1 MLGRKNNSTPDII
14 IRKFFNELELW
25 KHQENDI
32 DILVQLVNSIRPK
45 NPKKL
50 EKFRVFPLIEFFANH
65 QVERENFVVYLRTV
79 LENKNFDAI
88 LTDAAESI
96 VNVLASGFAFYSIY
110 LATLPKDEN
119 HPYGHGKV
127 EFFSVFVEGVLICIA
142 GVVIL
147 IKSVYSLFYGNE
159 VSDLYNGALIIGAT
173 GLINLVV
180 GLFLISTGKANK
192 SLTLEADG
200 KHLLTDALSS
210 AGLVIGIIIIQL
222 TQILWLDS
230 VISILLGIYIVFSG
244 YKLTRKSVGG
254 LMDESNIELVEEVVK
269 VLQENRQPSWI
280 DVHNLR
286 AQQYGADLH
295 IDCHVTLPYYFDLN
309 TVHQEISAIDKLI
322 NQSVNHQTELF
333 IHADPCL
340 PACCHYCKMENC
352 PVRAEA
358 FRAEIKWNME
368 NVTKNQK
375 HFQ

>member
-1 MLGRKNNSTPDII
+1 MTSNKKAILISLCTSVLLMLAKFLAFFITNS
-14 IRKFFNELELW
+14 N
-25 KHQENDI
+25 
-32 DILVQLVNSIRPK
+32 
-45 NPKKL
+45 
-50 EKFRVFPLIEFFANH
+50 
-65 QVERENFVVYLRTV
+65 
-79 LENKNFDAI
+79 AI
-88 LTDAAESI
+88 LTDAVESI

-127 EFFSVFVEGVLICIA
+127 EFFSAFVEGVLIGIA
-142 GVVIL
+142 GVIIL

-159 VSDLYNGALIIGAT
+159 VSNLYDGAAIIAVTGAV
-173 GLINLVV
+173 NLVV
-180 GLFLISTGKANK
+180 GLYLVRTGKANK

-200 KHLLTDALSS
+200 KHLLTDAVSS
-210 AGLVIGIIIIQL
+210 VGLVLGVLIIQV

-230 VISILLGIYIVFSG
+230 AISIALGLYIIYNG

-254 LMDESNIELVEEVVK
+254 LMDESNLELVEDVIVA
-269 VLQENRQPSWI
+269 LQTNRQESWI

-309 TVHQEISAIDKLI
+309 TVHHQISSIDKMI
-322 NQSVNHQTELF
+322 NQEVSHSTELF

-340 PACCHYCKMENC
+340 PACCNYCKMEDC
-352 PVRAEA
+352 AVRAEA
-358 FRAEIKWNME
+358 FRGEIKWTME

-375 HFQ
+375 HFEQ